1 VEASDRFFPA
11 KEFAMSILL
20 FLVFGLVVGFLARA
34 IMPGNQNM
42 GLLATALLGVVGSF
56 VGGFLV
62 ALLTH
67 NRVTDLNTAGIV
79 GSIIG
84 ALLVLFLVGRFG
96 GRRAVL

>member
-1 VEASDRFFPA
+1 
-11 KEFAMSILL
+11 MSILL